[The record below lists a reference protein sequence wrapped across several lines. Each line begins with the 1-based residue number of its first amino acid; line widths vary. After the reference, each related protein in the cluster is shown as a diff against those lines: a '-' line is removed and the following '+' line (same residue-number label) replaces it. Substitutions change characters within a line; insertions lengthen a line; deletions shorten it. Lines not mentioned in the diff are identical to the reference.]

1 MLAEFVLLLRVG
13 SSSPVASGGLLPC
26 PSKDV
31 VSMIAGDDSAAVA
44 TASGGCE
51 GSVDEEAAGIVVV
64 VVELECCCFCS
75 SQTESDI
82 LCLDLQRGVCCSG
95 TLLSVRRM

>member
-1 MLAEFVLLLRVG
+1 MLAEFVLLLRVE

-31 VSMIAGDDSAAVA
+31 VSMIAGDDSAAAA

>member
-1 MLAEFVLLLRVG
+1 MLAEFVLLLRVE

-31 VSMIAGDDSAAVA
+31 VSMIAGDDSA

-51 GSVDEEAAGIVVV
+51 GSVDEEAAGI